1 MSGGD
6 VDLQAIPHDG
16 SHLTPDQA
24 RTIDA
29 YLIEALDALNLGNW
43 RVYVG
48 KDLPPEHAVLSIFPT
63 DGRRIA
69 ILNVTADWWTSRTS
83 DEKRV
88 DITHECLHLAH
99 HDTDEHVR
107 RRADAGD
114 GLDPHPKVRKGNRD
128 GHQARIV
135 LPRHQERH
143 LQQCWQE
150 HQQYPG
156 RRAEVGRPRQAQRQG
171 RGRRSAP

>member
-1 MSGGD
+1 MPLPLVMSGGD

-63 DGRRIA
+63 DGGRIA

-107 RRADAGD
+107 RFFDGSGD
-114 GLDPHPKVRKGNRD
+114 ISDYVKSLFLEQFKTDLERMVD
-128 GHQARIV
+128 TLSYSAAAL
-135 LPRHQERH
+135 LPPWPDEQ
-143 LQQCWQE
+143 
-150 HQQYPG
+150 P
-156 RRAEVGRPRQAQRQG
+156 AA
-171 RGRRSAP
+171 

>member
-48 KDLPPEHAVLSIFPT
+48 KDLWHLRSLVFSNKPDFLIGNSYGKFIQRDTLHKGKEHEVPLIRIGFPLFDRHHLHRDTTLGYEGAMHMLKTLVNAVMEKLDQDTMTLGET
-63 DGRRIA
+63 DYAFDLIR
-69 ILNVTADWWTSRTS
+69 
-83 DEKRV
+83 
-88 DITHECLHLAH
+88 
-99 HDTDEHVR
+99 
-107 RRADAGD
+107 
-114 GLDPHPKVRKGNRD
+114 
-128 GHQARIV
+128 
-135 LPRHQERH
+135 
-143 LQQCWQE
+143 
-150 HQQYPG
+150 
-156 RRAEVGRPRQAQRQG
+156 
-171 RGRRSAP
+171 